1 MITFYKDNRISKI
14 DTHGVTLMMLRSFL
28 DENEPKL
35 VYFLQNLWNS
45 QQQAI
50 TYKQLREAI
59 LSGELP
65 VELLEEWQQDYSKF
79 LLLYLQPLW
88 IKAME
93 TANKHIENRYNTFYF
108 EPMADGVQQWLQSY
122 GAAFVTNS
130 SQVQLEALN
139 AVIKMATGLEDYSV
153 DELAKAIRPI
163 VGLNH
168 PQALANMRYYQ
179 TMREYGLS
187 EKKARDKSIRYAAR
201 QHRAR
206 GYLIA
211 RTELAF
217 AYNKGEYLGIKQ
229 AQQKGILGQMEK
241 VWCTA
246 DDERV
251 CNTCGPMDGK
261 RIPLDD
267 LFDYETKLA
276 DFTRITPPLHPNC
289 RCGLLYEEVEPPE
302 PTFLE
307 ITF

>member
-1 MITFYKDNRISKI
+1 MITFFNDNRISKI
-14 DTHGVTLMMLRSFL
+14 DTHGVTLLMLRSFL

-45 QQQAI
+45 QRKAI
-50 TYKQLREAI
+50 TYKELREAI

-79 LLLYLQPLW
+79 LLLYLKPLW

-93 TANKHIENRYNTFYF
+93 TANRHIENRYGKFF
-108 EPMADGVQQWLQSY
+108 FDPMNDGVQQWLQSY

-130 SQVQLEALN
+130 SQTQLDALN
-139 AVIKMATGLEDYSV
+139 AVIQMATRLEDYSV
-153 DELAKAIRPI
+153 DELSKAIRPI

-168 PQALANMRYYQ
+168 PQALANLRYYQ

-187 EKKARDKSIRYAAR
+187 EKKARDKSIRYANR

-229 AQQKGILGQMEK
+229 AQEKGILGQMEK

-251 CNTCGPMDGK
+251 CNTCGPMEGK
-261 RIPLDD
+261 RIPLDE
-267 LFDYETKLA
+267 LFDYETKLD

-289 RCGLLYEEVEPPE
+289 RCGLLYEEVEPPQ